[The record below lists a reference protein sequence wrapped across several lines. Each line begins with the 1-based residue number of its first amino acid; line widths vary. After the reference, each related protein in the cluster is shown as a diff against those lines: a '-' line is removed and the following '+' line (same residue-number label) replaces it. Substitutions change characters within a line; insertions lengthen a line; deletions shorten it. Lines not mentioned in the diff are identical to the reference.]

1 MKNKQMEAIKKEI
14 DDLIKEVTSGG
25 ETPSDD
31 FLDELEGISN
41 DLISIKE
48 KEKAKQAQELNNKL
62 DALIEVATESG
73 ELSSVTTKQIVDA
86 IQKIKIDTPA
96 PLVTVAPPK
105 VEVTMPPIRIPHIVV
120 PEVKIPPTQ
129 VSFPKEME
137 IKKPSWVADLIQLKP
152 ITERLDVIR
161 KGIIDFVLPRFA
173 DDPISVRLSDGEKF
187 YRALG
192 GLSSS
197 IGSFLSFKKSDNTQ
211 QAALVDDDSHVQVDV
226 LTMPDV
232 TVNTGDIEIGAVE
245 IKNSTDDTRATV
257 GANGL
262 YVETRLT
269 PQYATQLDEAS
280 STVTYIGEA
289 AIGSAT
295 SEALW
300 RIKKLTVSGS
310 VTGITWAGGSQ
321 AFTNIW
327 DNRAA
332 LSYS

>member
-1 MKNKQMEAIKKEI
+1 MNNEQIDTIKKLI
-14 DDLIKEVTSGG
+14 DDLIKEVTSDG

-41 DLISIKE
+41 DLISVKE
-48 KEKAKQAQELNNKL
+48 KEKSKQVQELNNKL

-86 IQKIKIDTPA
+86 IEKIKIDTPA
-96 PLVTVAPPK
+96 PSVNVAPPK
-105 VEVTMPPIRIPHIVV
+105 VEVIVPPIKVPTIIIPEI
-120 PEVKIPPTQ
+120 KIPPTQ
-129 VSFPKEME
+129 VSFPKEIE
-137 IKKPSWVADLIQLKP
+137 TKKPSWVSDLIQLKP
-152 ITERLDVIR
+152 ITERLDAIKKSIVGFI
-161 KGIIDFVLPRFA
+161 LPRSA
-173 DDPISVRLSDGEKF
+173 DDPVSVRLSDGEKF

-192 GLSSS
+192 GLASSV
-197 IGSFLSFKKSDNTQ
+197 GNFLSFKKADNTQ

-226 LTMPDV
+226 LSMPDI
-232 TVNTGDIEIGAVE
+232 TVNTGDIQIGAVE

-257 GANGL
+257 GVNGL

-280 STVTYIGEA
+280 STVTYVGEA
-289 AIGSAT
+289 TIGSAT
-295 SEALW
+295 SGALW

-321 AFTNIW
+321 AFENIF